1 MDNHAPV
8 TRRRPR
14 RRRVWP
20 AADPQVQDWHVAL
33 ERLEGAYSPHTLK
46 SYEADFRYFL
56 RWCAKARTEALPSTP
71 LIVADYLADEMERL
85 KPNTL
90 KRRLAAIRKIHR
102 IHELPDP
109 TDHFEVD
116 LALRR
121 ARRLKPQRPKQALG
135 ITASIRDRLLAACT
149 DDLLGLRDR
158 VLVSV
163 GFDTLCRR
171 GELVALCAEDL
182 APNNFGSLSIL
193 VRRAKNDPYGTGRIA
208 HLSQATVREV
218 ERWLAA
224 AEIDSGPLL
233 RPVYNDHILSRFM
246 EPVAVGRVLKKLAAR
261 AQLEPEQVAK
271 VSGHSLRVGAAQQL
285 TINGIQL
292 LPIMRAG
299 GWRSMNVVARY
310 IENVDINVWDQA

>member
-1 MDNHAPV
+1 MDNLAL
-8 TRRRPR
+8 TRRHPR

-20 AADPQVQDWHVAL
+20 SADPQVQDWHVAL

-46 SYEADFRYFL
+46 SYEADFRYFI
-56 RWCAKARTEALPSTP
+56 RWCAVTRSEALPSSP
-71 LIVADYLADEMERL
+71 QIVAQYLADEMERL

-135 ITASIRDRLLAACT
+135 VTAAIRDRLLAACS
-149 DDLLGLRDR
+149 DDLIGRRDR
-158 VLVSV
+158 LLVAV

-171 GELVALCAEDL
+171 SELVALRVEDL
-182 APNNFGSLSIL
+182 APNNFGSLAVL
-193 VRRAKNDPYGTGRIA
+193 VRRAKNDPFGTGRTANLAQATLVEVENWLTAAGIA
-208 HLSQATVREV
+208 H
-218 ERWLAA
+218 
-224 AEIDSGPLL
+224 GPLL
-233 RPVYNDHILSRFM
+233 RPVYRHHALGRFM
-246 EPVAVGRVLKKLAAR
+246 EPIAVGRILKKLATRAGLDPVEVAR
-261 AQLEPEQVAK
+261 

-285 TINGIQL
+285 TINGVQL

-299 GWRSMNVVARY
+299 GWRSMSVVARY
-310 IENVDINVWDQA
+310 IENVDMNVWG